1 MLLKIVYHWKA
12 SYKMKLSMF
21 LIQYSRRNYFLNIDN
36 IVVILF
42 NISGGFFSQFE
53 AYIIYC
59 FQAHLVL
66 DLFWRYW
73 L

>member
-1 MLLKIVYHWKA
+1 
-12 SYKMKLSMF
+12 MF

-66 DLFWRYW
+66 DLFWRY
-73 L
+73 